1 MENTTNLRRTA
12 RRYKKV
18 NYAGMDTIEPECEYD
33 FMTNIWHD
41 ETIESDPDWLP
52 VKELAS
58 AKPATAKPAT
68 SLKDHPIYRFI
79 KNYIDIFEDVKAK
92 YQPVNYHNKEMGKL
106 YHIDMMRVVIELY
119 SAINDNRDVIFDRS
133 FTLAKVVK
141 QKANELIVQLEGTDE
156 YYALKGHD
164 LSLYNNYMLELKNYI
179 KSFQKYSLNLI
190 E

>member
-33 FMTNIWHD
+33 FITNVWHD
-41 ETIESDPDWLP
+41 ETIETDPDWLP
-52 VKELAS
+52 VKELA
-58 AKPATAKPAT
+58 KPATDKPAT
-68 SLKDHPIYRFI
+68 SFEDHPIYRFI
-79 KNYIDIFEDVKAK
+79 KNYIAIFQDVKAK
-92 YQPVNYHNKEMGKL
+92 YQPLNYHSKEMGKS

-119 SAINDNRDVIFDRS
+119 SAINDNRDIIHIKAPP
-133 FTLAKVVK
+133 LAKAIN
-141 QKANELIVQLEGTDE
+141 QKANQLIMQLEGTDE
-156 YYALKGHD
+156 FYALKGHD
-164 LSLYNNYMLELKNYI
+164 LALYNNCMLELKNYI